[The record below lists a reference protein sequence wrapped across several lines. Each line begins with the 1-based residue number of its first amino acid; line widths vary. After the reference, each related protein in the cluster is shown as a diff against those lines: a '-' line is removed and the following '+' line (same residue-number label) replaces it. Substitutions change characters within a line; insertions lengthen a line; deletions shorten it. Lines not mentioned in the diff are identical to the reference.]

1 MQTTVVGRPVGEVDT
16 PALLI
21 DLDAFER
28 NIATMAADIAARGA
42 AWRPHAKAHK
52 CPAIAHKQLA
62 AGAIG
67 VTCAKVGEAEVF
79 AAAGVR
85 DILIANQIVGPIK
98 TRRLAALC
106 RHADVDR
113 RRRQR
118 RERARAGRRRPG
130 GRDRDRGW

>member
-1 MQTTVVGRPVGEVDT
+1 MLTSIVGRPISEIDT

-28 NIATMAADIAARGA
+28 NIATMACDIAQRGA
-42 AWRPHAKAHK
+42 SWRPHSKAHK
-52 CPAIAHKQLA
+52 CPAVAHKQIQ

-67 VTCAKVGEAEVF
+67 ITCAKVGEAEVF
-79 AAAGVR
+79 AAAGIR

-106 RHADVDR
+106 RQADVIVAVDNLDNVC
-113 RRRQR
+113 
-118 RERARAGRRRPG
+118 ELDA
-130 GRDRDRGW
+130 